1 MCSCCVCRNRT
12 TGLHPG
18 VTNTV
23 TKIKQVLARVLVENQ
38 YLDQVAA
45 DHLNPVLIAPILE
58 RSIRSSGDLRA
69 LAAFKLF

>member
-1 MCSCCVCRNRT
+1 M
-12 TGLHPG
+12 
-18 VTNTV
+18 TNTV